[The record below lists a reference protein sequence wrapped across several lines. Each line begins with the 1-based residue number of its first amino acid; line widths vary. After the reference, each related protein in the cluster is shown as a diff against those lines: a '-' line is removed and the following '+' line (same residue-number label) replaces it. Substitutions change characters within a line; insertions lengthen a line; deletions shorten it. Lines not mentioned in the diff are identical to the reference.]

1 MRRKSWGEREKV
13 GVGVGREESAVQVS
27 TGQRRG
33 NEKRGQERRGEH
45 QPDSA
50 GKSH

>member
-13 GVGVGREESAVQVS
+13 GVGRAESAAQVS

-33 NEKRGQERRGEH
+33 NEKRGQERRGEQ

>member
-1 MRRKSWGEREKV
+1 MKDDDGLGK
-13 GVGVGREESAVQVS
+13 GESAAPVS

-45 QPDSA
+45 QTENEGRDTDV
-50 GKSH
+50 